1 MNNRPEEDYDPRTIL
16 GCLGKAGIADAL
28 LGASKM
34 FAGEA
39 APEYVIIVGVDSFLD
54 AASIEHLLTQGRI
67 RCSTNPDG
75 FIPGEAAAAIA
86 LTTRQAGEHALWIEG
101 VGTAH
106 EPASPFDEAT
116 PLRATG
122 LTRALRNALQ
132 SANWNA
138 DDLLF
143 HASAIGGEQWYFKE
157 AALAMDRVMTRKVP
171 HFPHRIVAQSV
182 GEIGAAFGPLIL
194 SWIGAEMTPDDL
206 GARGL
211 LHLANDN
218 GQRAALAIHHR

>member
-1 MNNRPEEDYDPRTIL
+1 MSNRPEEDYDPRTIL

-28 LGASKM
+28 LGAGSM

-39 APEYVIIVGVDSFLD
+39 PPEYVIIIGVDSFLD
-54 AASIEHLLTQGRI
+54 AASIEHFLAQERI
-67 RCSTNPDG
+67 RCSINPDG

-86 LTTRQAGEHALWIEG
+86 LTPRQSSGHALWIEG

-116 PLRATG
+116 SLRAMG
-122 LTRALRNALQ
+122 LTKALRNALQ
-132 SANWNA
+132 SANWSA

-157 AALAMDRVMTRKVP
+157 AALAMDRVMTRKVAY
-171 HFPHRIVAQSV
+171 FPHRVAAQSV

-194 SWIGAEMTPDDL
+194 SWIGAEMAPDDL
-206 GARGL
+206 GTRGL
-211 LHLANDN
+211 LHLGNEN